1 MEISDFLSEAMI
13 ITDLDADNKR
23 QVLEKVA
30 EFAAKECALD
40 KNAVFEAILER
51 ENLGS
56 TGYGNG
62 VALPHARIAGLSD
75 MFAVFARLHK
85 AVEYD
90 TLDNKPVD
98 LIALVISPENSGNDH
113 LQALAL
119 FSRVLKNENAC
130 QKIRMAK
137 NSYEILQVLES

>member
-1 MEISDFLSEAMI
+1 MDISDFLSEAMI

-23 QVLEKVA
+23 QVLEKIA
-30 EFAAKECALD
+30 EFAAHENSLD

-62 VALPHARIAGLSD
+62 VALPHARIAGLSG

-85 AVEYD
+85 TVEYD

-98 LIALVISPENSGNDH
+98 LVAMIISPENSGSDH

-119 FSRVLKNENAC
+119 FSRVLKNEDAC
-130 QKIRMAK
+130 QKIRQAK
-137 NSYEILQVLES
+137 NAYEILQILQN